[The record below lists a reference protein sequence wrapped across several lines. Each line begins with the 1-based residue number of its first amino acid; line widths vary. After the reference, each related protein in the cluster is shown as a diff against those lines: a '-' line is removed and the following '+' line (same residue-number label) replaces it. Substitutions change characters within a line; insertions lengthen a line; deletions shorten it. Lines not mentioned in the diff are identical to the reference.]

1 MLYNL
6 ILNYS
11 KKISVDDIKLFAKK
25 NNYILC
31 DKDANIICQCIKED
45 TNVILDDPK
54 LYLDK
59 IKDKLEYTTYLKLN
73 ELLST
78 YSNFLYH

>member
-1 MLYNL
+1 MLNNL
-6 ILNYS
+6 IINYS
-11 KKISVDDIKLFAKK
+11 KKISISDIKNFAKR

-31 DKDANIICQCIKED
+31 DKDANIIYSSIKED
-45 TNVILDDPK
+45 INVILDDPK

-59 IKDKLEYTTYLKLN
+59 IKDKLEYTTYLELN